1 MTTAPVDELAQA
13 LRGTE
18 QLVAAVRD
26 EQWTRPTPCTDWK
39 VRDLVNHLVGGNRL
53 FAGILCGGQ
62 PPPLTDL
69 PRLQGID
76 HLGDDPVA
84 AYREAADALLAAFR
98 QPGVLEQVFSV
109 PVGPVPGIVALRLR
123 IVEAL
128 VHGWDLARATGQP
141 AEFPDDL
148 AERELTFTR
157 GKLADLP
164 PNRRPFAPPQSVA
177 DDAPA
182 IDRLAACLGRRVTPD
197 AAPGDA

>member
-1 MTTAPVDELAQA
+1 VDP
-13 LRGTE
+13 RH
-18 QLVAAVRD
+18 
-26 EQWTRPTPCTDWK
+26 PCTDWT
-39 VRDLVNHLVGGNRL
+39 VRDLVNHLIGGNRL
-53 FAGILCGGQ
+53 FASILCGEQ
-62 PPPLTDL
+62 PPGVRHEPSAAA
-69 PRLQGID
+69 GID

-84 AYREAADALLAAFR
+84 AYREAADALLATFR

-109 PVGPVPGIVALRLR
+109 PVGPVPGIAALHLR

-148 AERELTFTR
+148 PERELTFTR

-164 PNRRPFAPPQSVA
+164 PDRRPFAPPRPVA

-182 IDRLAACLGRRVTPD
+182 IDRLAGSLGRRVTPD
-197 AAPGDA
+197 ARRAMSDPSAGPAEDGAAGQFTAAR